1 MPHYQNNNGLRDTI
15 MANPT
20 LLPSNLE
27 KPRRRL
33 LRQYRRLGS
42 YQKLADARGVNIRYV
57 YEFLVHNTIPANRQI
72 QVALGLYIHRSV
84 TINQLLQLPIRDQPT
99 EILRLA
105 FENRVEVKS

>member
-1 MPHYQNNNGLRDTI
+1 

-33 LRQYRRLGS
+33 LRQYHRLGS

-57 YEFLVHNTIPANRQI
+57 YEFLVHNAIPADRKI
-72 QVALGLYIHRSV
+72 QVALGLYIHRPV
-84 TINQLLQLPIRDQPT
+84 TINQLLQLPIQDQPT

-105 FENRVEVKS
+105 LENRIEMR